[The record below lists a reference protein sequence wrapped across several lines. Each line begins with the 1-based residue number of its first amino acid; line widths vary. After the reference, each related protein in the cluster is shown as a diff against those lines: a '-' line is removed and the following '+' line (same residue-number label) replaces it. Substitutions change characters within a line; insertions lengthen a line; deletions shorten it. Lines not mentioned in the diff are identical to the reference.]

1 MVGRARIPD
10 YQGYEVIT
18 IPFPP
23 SVNRL
28 WRQFK
33 GRTIVS
39 AEGRKYRSA
48 VLAAMYEEKYKNGNQ
63 MAIWGAPDDCSV
75 SIRAFMPDARRRD
88 LDNLLK
94 ASLDGLTHAGIWD
107 DDSQIKKLTIEH
119 CGIDRDNPRLEVEVT

>member
-1 MVGRARIPD
+1 ML
-10 YQGYEVIT
+10 T

-39 AEGRKYRSA
+39 KVGREYR
-48 VLAAMYEEKYKNGNQ
+48 K
-63 MAIWGAPDDCSV
+63 SV
-75 SIRAFMPDARRRD
+75 AFACLDSQWPEIPEADVSVVIRAFMPDARRRD

-94 ASLDGLTHAGIWD
+94 ASLDGLTLAGIWQ

>member
-1 MVGRARIPD
+1 ML
-10 YQGYEVIT
+10 T

-39 AEGRKYRSA
+39 AEGRKYRLAVGAALHGPGRQVHTGDVHVHISA
-48 VLAAMYEEKYKNGNQ
+48 YV
-63 MAIWGAPDDCSV
+63 
-75 SIRAFMPDARRRD
+75 PDARRRD

-94 ASLDGLTHAGIWD
+94 ASLDAMTHAVVWL